1 MKPDDVTFTVSTL
14 AILVTDKVLLENVIS
29 ASSVNTPCVPAYTT
43 LPEVNAKF
51 LTLFNVALA
60 PEISPCINTS
70 PEAVIFPPVVL
81 KYPVDIS
88 EVELALIFPE
98 AVILPPNVWEVP
110 LALILPSAVIFPEA
124 VVLPIIVNFPV
135 NWWPWLAAVPNTVFA
150 IETNPFVIVAVE
162 IFACVVLIV
171 LVLLSLI
178 NEEFQYLVGEP
189 KSTCPVFPGKIEP
202 DVSIPNNI
210 SVEPEV

>member
-110 LALILPSAVIFPEA
+110 LALISFDAVIA
-124 VVLPIIVNFPV
+124 PV
-135 NWWPWLAAVPNTVFA
+135 NWCVSSALSPK
-150 IETNPFVIVAVE
+150 AVE
-162 IFACVVLIV
+162 PDTDPIWT
-171 LVLLSLI
+171 LVTEDDITYCSA
-178 NEEFQYLVGEP
+178 
-189 KSTCPVFPGKIEP
+189 
-202 DVSIPNNI
+202 
-210 SVEPEV
+210 